1 MALLSSLYP
10 DVLPYVPGCPDPM
23 LDQEIRRAAIEF
35 FRRSRAWM
43 AWLDPIV
50 VSSAIQEYDLDLP
63 ANAQVFRIEAAS
75 LNGREYPVS
84 GLRALTA
91 DPSYDN
97 AEQAAAV
104 SLDRLSVVLT
114 QALGDGD
121 RLQIRAALTLSKTA
135 LSLDD
140 ALFDQHSDAIVE
152 GAKYRLMRVPG
163 VLHKPQEAQEARGN
177 FEAAIAAA
185 SHSAWRGHTNATPRA
200 RVSWH

>member
-1 MALLSSLYP
+1 MALLSALYP

-50 VSSAIQEYDLDLP
+50 VSSAIQEYALILP

-84 GLRALTA
+84 GLRALKA

-114 QALGDGD
+114 QALSDGD

-135 LSLDD
+135 LSLED
-140 ALFDQHSDAIVE
+140 ALFDQYSDAIVE

-163 VLHKPQEAQEARGN
+163 VLHKPQEAQEAQGN

-185 SHSAWRGHTNATPRA
+185 SHSAWRGNTNATPRA
-200 RVSWH
+200 RVSWC